1 MTIYEALDRCVI
13 IRDTLMSG
21 TELKVIANMD
31 NIAWI
36 TECAEAIEMLIEHLE
51 EGDEE

>member
-1 MTIYEALDRCVI
+1 MLLYEVLDRCII

-21 TELKVIANMD
+21 TDLTIVSNKD

-36 TECAEAIEMLIEHLE
+36 TECAEAIESFLDYLE
-51 EGDEE
+51 EGDDY